1 LFDPVG
7 SKGVDECWVGIVQE
21 VVLLHS
27 FASLCVQI
35 VCVCHV
41 TEQFLLAISIASCT
55 LTHSTYLVPKHLI
68 GYCLVSADFFGK
80 VIERIWAQIRNLV
93 VLDIVK

>member
-1 LFDPVG
+1 M
-7 SKGVDECWVGIVQE
+7 EEI
-21 VVLLHS
+21 VLLHP
-27 FASLCVQI
+27 FASLGIQV
-35 VCVCHV
+35 VGVGHV
-41 TEQFLLAISIASCT
+41 TEQLLLAIGIACCT
-55 LTHSTYLVPKHLI
+55 LTHSAYLVPKHLI